1 MGVYFLFFCGG
12 FMEKPISQPPE
23 PERIMPCDACGVEN
37 CPSRGKSP
45 LTEEECGFTPRRMIL
60 TSLGVF
66 IMPLLLAIAG
76 AVAAGK
82 IVPESGVAELLG
94 GVIGLLAGIA
104 AMKIVDKM
112 VSRDD
117 LP

>member
-1 MGVYFLFFCGG
+1 MKMSMEIPDSPPSV
-12 FMEKPISQPPE
+12 EKPA
-23 PERIMPCDACGVEN
+23 MPCDACGVEN
-37 CPSRGKSP
+37 CPSRGHKP

-66 IMPLLLAIAG
+66 ILPLLLAVGG
-76 AVAAGK
+76 AVIAGK
-82 IVPESGVAELLG
+82 IWHESGVAQLVC

-112 VSRDD
+112 VNRND

>member
-1 MGVYFLFFCGG
+1 MK
-12 FMEKPISQPPE
+12 MPDSPPQPEKFA
-23 PERIMPCDACGVEN
+23 MPCDACGVEN
-37 CPSRGKSP
+37 CPSRGQTP

-66 IMPLLLAIAG
+66 ILPLILAFVGASIAG
-76 AVAAGK
+76 K
-82 IVPESGVAELLG
+82 LYPDSGVAQLVC

-104 AMKIVDKM
+104 GMKIVDKM
-112 VSRDD
+112 VNRDD